1 MTIALLPRRA
11 YRFRQLTHV
20 RDVVA
25 RLSIRNPEPQPTV
38 NAGRWATLPDEYTGP
53 WMCPLDTR
61 LPTITTPGITA
72 PIACGTNGVVVLHL
86 AGTWRGHVAFEGSTD
101 GLVWH
106 SIALCSLASGAIE
119 GEANRPGLW
128 RTLPGQQITLLRLRI
143 TDLSHGA
150 LLTSI
155 TPAPPA
161 FQIARR
167 SLDSAA

>member
-1 MTIALLPRRA
+1 MTIALLPHRA
-11 YRFRQLTHV
+11 YRFRQLIHL

-25 RLSIRNPEPQPTV
+25 RLSVRNAELQPTV

-53 WMCPLDTR
+53 WRCPLDTR
-61 LPTITTPGITA
+61 LPAITTSGMTM
-72 PIACGTNGVVVLHL
+72 PIACGTNGGVLHL
-86 AGTWRGHVAFEGSTD
+86 AGTWRGHVTFEGSTD

-106 SIALCSLASGAIE
+106 STALCSLASGAIE
-119 GEANRPGLW
+119 GEADCPGLW
-128 RTLPGQQITLLRLRI
+128 RTLPGRQIAHLRLRI

-150 LLTSI
+150 LLISI